1 MAEAAAPPDWHM
13 QTEFQGEAQ
22 ILSAESSLLAVMA
35 AVQVV
40 EKKME
45 PQAAWLQILEG
56 STRTAKKKLADCEK
70 VAVEFR
76 NQLEASEPCWGPCC
90 RSTGCCRGGWGTWR
104 TCCATGTSGSCGCPR
119 AARGRPPRLGHHQAR
134 SSGASGERRQAGN
147 CSLPSTERGQSPG
160 TDAGQLETS
169 PGILSWIKQEEGA
182 SGRSQQG
189 PQETTGA
196 HLCSETCPGRKE
208 ERSLEGGSEGQEPVW
223 AAGGGP
229 GKEGSGGSTCGGL
242 LPDPREREV
251 ASLPPGP
258 PSQAEPAARGT
269 EQCPPCAQCG
279 QSLGQKELS
288 APHQRAHHGPPPFA
302 GAQCP
307 KSFPQRATP
316 HQPPS
321 GARGRAHL
329 HLRPVRQ
336 DLRPPVDAHT
346 HYSAHIG
353 EKPYECAEC
362 AKSFGRLSTLLEH
375 WHTHTALSPMK
386 STRGN
391 HDKFLIR

>member
-1 MAEAAAPPDWHM
+1 PGRNPLSLCTAAARTRFPRVPSPGGPASSVRAGKAGL
-13 QTEFQGEAQ
+13 TP
-22 ILSAESSLLAVMA
+22 SAE
-35 AVQVV
+35 
-40 EKKME
+40 
-45 PQAAWLQILEG
+45 
-56 STRTAKKKLADCEK
+56 RTAQPGLCGA
-70 VAVEFR
+70 AR
-76 NQLEASEPCWGPCC
+76 NGSGDSLPRPA
-90 RSTGCCRGGWGTWR
+90 STGPWPRRLRLRTGICRLNSRERPRSDLQRAPFWLSWLLFRWWR
-104 TCCATGTSGSCGCPR
+104 RRWNPRLPGYRSWRDAHGQPRRSWPTARRWLWSSGTSW
-119 AARGRPPRLGHHQAR
+119 RLGHHQAR

-160 TDAGQLETS
+160 T
-169 PGILSWIKQEEGA
+169 
-182 SGRSQQG
+182 
-189 PQETTGA
+189 
-196 HLCSETCPGRKE
+196 ETCLGRKE

-229 GKEGSGGSTCGGL
+229 GKEGSRGSTCGGL

-288 APHQRAHHGPPPFA
+288 EPHQRAHHGPPPFA

-386 STRGN
+386 STKGN

>member
-1 MAEAAAPPDWHM
+1 MPQPTKTERPCPPYSPCSSTHALKRLLQAW
-13 QTEFQGEAQ
+13 QNTLPFQA
-22 ILSAESSLLAVMA
+22 
-35 AVQVV
+35 
-40 EKKME
+40 
-45 PQAAWLQILEG
+45 
-56 STRTAKKKLADCEK
+56 
-70 VAVEFR
+70 
-76 NQLEASEPCWGPCC
+76 
-90 RSTGCCRGGWGTWR
+90 CRGQPCHCTF
-104 TCCATGTSGSCGCPR
+104 
-119 AARGRPPRLGHHQAR
+119 PPHRLGHHQAR

-375 WHTHTALSPMK
+375 WHTHTGEQSFQGAQCGCCFSRLSTLLEHRHTHISEKPFQCAQCDK
-386 STRGN
+386 HFTRLANLTVHQRVHSGERS
-391 HDKFLIR
+391 F